1 VLGHHRQ
8 GLLGDRDPLA
18 AEVELITTG
27 CSSRLGMAESTTTD
41 VAVDCRGRDG
51 DLSCCCC

>member
-1 VLGHHRQ
+1 MLGHHRQ